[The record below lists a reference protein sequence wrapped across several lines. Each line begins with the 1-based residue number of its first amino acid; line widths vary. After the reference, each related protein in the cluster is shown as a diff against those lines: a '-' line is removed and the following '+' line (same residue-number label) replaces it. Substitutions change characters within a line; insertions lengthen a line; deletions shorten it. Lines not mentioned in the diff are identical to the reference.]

1 MSGGKKKCGDGG
13 FFLFVCLLLFFFFLV
28 ATYMVPSLI
37 KIFLLCHNAFQ
48 SYVSSTVTE
57 IDKLPAPNKE
67 ANQGA
72 MDPKSNFRKVI

>member
-1 MSGGKKKCGDGG
+1 MWGWR
-13 FFLFVCLLLFFFFLV
+13 FFFVCLFVVVVFFFGC
-28 ATYMVPSLI
+28 YIPSLI

-67 ANQGA
+67 ANQ
-72 MDPKSNFRKVI
+72 

>member
-13 FFLFVCLLLFFFFLV
+13 VFLV

-48 SYVSSTVTE
+48 SYISSTVTAT
-57 IDKLPAPNKE
+57 DKLPAPNKE

-72 MDPKSNFRKVI
+72 MDPKSNFRKGI